1 MANNISRARMII
13 NISHRAN
20 YTLID
25 VENCRTMCDRIDW
38 SVLREEDYD
47 LYDKAVNA
55 LFEMHLIQ

>member
-1 MANNISRARMII
+1 MIV

-38 SVLREEDYD
+38 LVLREEDYE
-47 LYDKAVNA
+47 LYDKAINA
-55 LFEMHLIQ
+55 LLDMHLIQ

>member
-1 MANNISRARMII
+1 MANKISRARMIV

-38 SVLREEDYD
+38 LVLREEDYE
-47 LYDKAVNA
+47 LYDKAINA
-55 LFEMHLIQ
+55 LLDMHLIQ